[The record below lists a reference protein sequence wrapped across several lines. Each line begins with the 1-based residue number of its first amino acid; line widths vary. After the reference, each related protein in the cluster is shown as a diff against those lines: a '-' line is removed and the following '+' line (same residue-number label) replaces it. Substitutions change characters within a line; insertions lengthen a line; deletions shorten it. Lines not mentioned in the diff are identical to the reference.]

1 MALSQRQAVSPGF
14 TPGAKLFVL
23 LPANKRWE
31 VEAMTILELVAILTL
46 LATVAYYTFSVT
58 WKIANNNKK
67 K

>member
-1 MALSQRQAVSPGF
+1 
-14 TPGAKLFVL
+14 
-23 LPANKRWE
+23 
-31 VEAMTILELVAILTL
+31 MTILELVAILTL